1 MNEENTT
8 NHAEHK
14 GIRQRLEEE
23 KEHLHEKRE
32 ELHERIKR
40 RNKRRVQILSVCV
53 LLGVLVL
60 ATVACIPLIKSLR
73 SENGMEALRQ
83 NLEENYSGVSVML
96 IFVGLQALQVVIAVV
111 PPVQVVGGMLFGWFW
126 GFVLSFAGTLLGTL
140 VIFVLVKRF
149 GRPLVE
155 AFVDEKLIH
164 KYKFLQDERKLTRI
178 LMILY
183 LIPGIVPKDVIS
195 YLVPLT
201 PVKKKDFFMYVMPCR
216 IPAILMSTVFG
227 TNAISG
233 NFKTAAVILAAIIVL
248 GIVGFIFKE
257 PILAKLNKHRKPK
270 A

>member
-1 MNEENTT
+1 MIEDSNIQEN
-8 NHAEHK
+8 EHK
-14 GIRQRLEEE
+14 SIHQRLEEK
-23 KEHLHEKRE
+23 KEHLHEKKE
-32 ELHERIKR
+32 ELHERIRR
-40 RNKRRVQILSVCV
+40 RNKRRVQIISVCV

-60 ATVACIPLIKSLR
+60 ATIACIPLIKSLR
-73 SENGMEALRQ
+73 SEEGLEALRET
-83 NLEENYSGVSVML
+83 LEENYSGGMVMV
-96 IFVGLQALQVVIAVV
+96 IFVALQALQVVIAIV
-111 PPVQVVGGMLFGWFW
+111 PPVQVVGGMLFGWFL

-140 VIFVLVKRF
+140 VIFVLVKKF

-164 KYKFLQDERKLTRI
+164 KYKFLQDEQKLTRI

-201 PVKKKDFFMYVMPCR
+201 PVKKRDFFMYVMPCR

-227 TNAISG
+227 TNAVSG
-233 NFKTAAVILAAIIVL
+233 NFKTAAVILAVIIVM
-248 GIVGFIFKE
+248 GIIGFIFKE

>member
-1 MNEENTT
+1 MDKGNITKETQ
-8 NHAEHK
+8 HK

-32 ELHERIKR
+32 ELHDRIR
-40 RNKRRVQILSVCV
+40 HRNKRRVQIISVCV
-53 LLGVLVL
+53 LLTLLVL
-60 ATVACIPLIKSLR
+60 ATIACIPLIKSLR
-73 SENGMEALRQ
+73 SPDGLEALRET
-83 NLEENYSGVSVML
+83 LEENYSGIMVMI
-96 IFVGLQALQVVIAVV
+96 IFVAIQALQVVIAIV
-111 PPVQVVGGMLFGWFW
+111 PPVQVVGGMLFGWFL
-126 GFVLSFAGTLLGTL
+126 GSVLSFAGTVLGTL

-155 AFVDEKLIH
+155 AFVDEKLMH
-164 KYKFLQDERKLTRI
+164 KYKFLQDERKLTHI

-201 PVKKKDFFMYVMPCR
+201 PVKKKDFFLYVMPCR

-227 TNAISG
+227 RNAISG
-233 NFKTAAVILAAIIVL
+233 NFKIAAVLLATIIVL
-248 GIVGFIFKE
+248 GLIGVIFKE